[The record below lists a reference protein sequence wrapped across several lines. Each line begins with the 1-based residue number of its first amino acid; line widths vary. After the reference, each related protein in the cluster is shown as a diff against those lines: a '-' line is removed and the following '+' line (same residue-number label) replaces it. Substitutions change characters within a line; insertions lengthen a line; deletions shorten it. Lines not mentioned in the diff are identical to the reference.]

1 MPGAVRSRYERALS
15 CLAVSGRGVLSRLPS
30 PNGRLGSG
38 NEPFLMVRVA
48 NGTATE
54 EDVSGLNPHVPS
66 ARTAEY
72 NDRNLNLNIFPSP
85 PHPRAPASGKKIRFF
100 LSFGR

>member
-1 MPGAVRSRYERALS
+1 
-15 CLAVSGRGVLSRLPS
+15 
-30 PNGRLGSG
+30 
-38 NEPFLMVRVA
+38 MVRVA

-85 PHPRAPASGKKIRFF
+85 PHPRAPASGKKFRFF
-100 LSFGR
+100 LSFGRSMIPTLGKSELRAVRKD